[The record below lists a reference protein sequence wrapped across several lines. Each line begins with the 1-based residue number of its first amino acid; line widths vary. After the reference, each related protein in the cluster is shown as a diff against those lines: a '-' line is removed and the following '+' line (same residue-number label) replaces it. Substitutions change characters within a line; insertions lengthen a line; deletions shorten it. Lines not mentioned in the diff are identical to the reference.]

1 MTITA
6 LGPCGDASG
15 FVQHEVILTLVSIR
29 PMMFQNSKVE
39 MHDRVGVLEPAVD
52 DAVDHGSPLEWA
64 RM

>member
-15 FVQHEVILTLVSIR
+15 FVEHEVILTLVSVR
-29 PMMFQNSKVE
+29 PIMFQNSEVE
-39 MHDRVGVLEPAVD
+39 MHDGVGVLEPAVD
-52 DAVDHGSPLEWA
+52 DAVDHGLPLECA